1 MAKKRRRSPTKSSKS
16 ARIGSRLFKSIS
28 GIRHTVFPGIP
39 NIRLLLTLKDE
50 EISQAMCADL
60 QRVLKV
66 DELTDVE
73 LRIAAK
79 FRHYKWERRVKD
91 RRSFKRALAKYQES
105 HPDVDIIAENI
116 SR

>member
-1 MAKKRRRSPTKSSKS
+1 
-16 ARIGSRLFKSIS
+16 
-28 GIRHTVFPGIP
+28 
-39 NIRLLLTLKDE
+39 
-50 EISQAMCADL
+50 MCADL

-116 SR
+116 SRWRPLVQYFGYLLSGIVLLVRLISYGGNVSPNP